1 MEVQTREQNKI
12 KYKLN
17 GHSGC
22 KLELI
27 NDDGHI
33 FVSKTSGSLEYN
45 LRLRKQF
52 KKQNSYSPPP
62 HIHYFFQTNIHKTP
76 DIMF

>member
-52 KKQNSYSPPP
+52 KKQNSYSPPLT
-62 HIHYFFQTNIHKTP
+62 YTLSFKQTYTKHRI
-76 DIMF
+76 